1 MNEIAQTEQ
10 KGYCSQ
16 CDYRD
21 PVYFS
26 SLLDMGR
33 YRITGPGLR
42 NLCTDHI
49 PGITLKGERRCLRK
63 KSESFLS

>member
-1 MNEIAQTEQ
+1 MNEVTQTEQ
-10 KGYCSQ
+10 KGYRSKCN
-16 CDYRD
+16 YRD
-21 PVYFS
+21 PGYLS

-33 YRITGPGLR
+33 HRVAGPGVCYLFA
-42 NLCTDHI
+42 DDI

>member
-1 MNEIAQTEQ
+1 MNEVTQTEQ
-10 KGYCSQ
+10 KGYRSKCN
-16 CDYRD
+16 YRD
-21 PVYFS
+21 SGNFS

-33 YRITGPGLR
+33 YNFAGPR
-42 NLCTDHI
+42 VCNFCIDDV